1 MRGNKRTSMTYFIFL
16 NKNPDI
22 RVMNGSKFRDRN
34 CVFVHHLRKCKDTYS
49 DIDEIIMESCIV
61 LNTNVD

>member
-1 MRGNKRTSMTYFIFL
+1 MQGNKKKSMTYFTFL

-22 RVMNGSKFRDRN
+22 RVTNGSKFRDRN
-34 CVFVHHLRKCKDTYS
+34 CEFVRHLRKCKDTYF

-61 LNTNVD
+61 LNT